1 MSHSEREVDKYLYNL
16 DMVFKKLSKIIKNKE
31 KKENFLEI
39 PIIDQG
45 FKRLT

>member
-16 DMVFKKLSKIIKNKE
+16 DVVFKKLSKIIKNKE
-31 KKENFLEI
+31 IKDNFIEI
-39 PIIDQG
+39 PLIDQG